1 MRISDWSSDVCSSD
15 LLDLARQIEV
25 ARLGAAE
32 LARAGARQRARRHQ
46 FDYAVH
52 ARHRADTLPNLVAQP
67 LALRIVGRAALDE
80 YGGRFLAAGGGD
92 REGSDVAG
100 LEAGKLL
107 DRPFDVLRPRSEE
120 RRVGKECVSTCR
132 SRWAP
137 YH

>member
-15 LLDLARQIEV
+15 L
-25 ARLGAAE
+25 
-32 LARAGARQRARRHQ
+32 
-46 FDYAVH
+46 AVH

-107 DRPFDVLRPRSEE
+107 DRPFDVLRPMVAAVDDDHVLGAADDVDVAARQID
-120 RRVGKECVSTCR
+120 RKSTR
-132 SRWAP
+132 LNSS
-137 YH
+137 H

>member
-1 MRISDWSSDVCSSD
+1 M
-15 LLDLARQIEV
+15 EV

-107 DRPFDVLRPRSEE
+107 DRPFDVLRPMVAAVDYDHVLGAADDVEVARTEE
-120 RRVGKECVSTCR
+120 HPHEPHSLM
-132 SRWAP
+132 
-137 YH
+137 

>member
-1 MRISDWSSDVCSSD
+1 M
-15 LLDLARQIEV
+15 EV
-25 ARLGAAE
+25 GRLGAVK
-32 LARAGARQRARRHQ
+32 LARAGARQVAGRHQ
-46 FDYAVH
+46 LDYAVH

-107 DRPFDVLRPRSEE
+107 EQTGRGAGRESG
-120 RRVGKECVSTCR
+120 GK
-132 SRWAP
+132 
-137 YH
+137 